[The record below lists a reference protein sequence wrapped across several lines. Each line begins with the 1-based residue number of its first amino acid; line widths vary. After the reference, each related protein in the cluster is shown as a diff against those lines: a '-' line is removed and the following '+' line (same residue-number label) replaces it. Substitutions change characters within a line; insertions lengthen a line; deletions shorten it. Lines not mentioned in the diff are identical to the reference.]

1 MAFNGYLI
9 KVGTYTVPLSFM
21 RYESYNITHSTL
33 DLDSYRNAN
42 GVLSRNA
49 LAHKVD
55 KIEFNV
61 PMMTMKE
68 FQNVWANV
76 VSHYSNATEKKI
88 NVNYYVPEID
98 DYVTADMYVPDIP
111 FSIRNI
117 DGNTIN
123 LNETRIAFI
132 GY

>member
-61 PMMTMKE
+61 PMMTLE
-68 FQNVWANV
+68 QFHSVWDNV
-76 VSHYSNATEKKI
+76 VNEYTNATEKKI
-88 NVNYYVPEID
+88 PVNYFVPETNS
-98 DYVTADMYVPDIP
+98 YVTANMYVPDIQ
-111 FSIRNI
+111 FTIRNI

-123 LNETRIAFI
+123 LNETRISFI